1 MKAENFL
8 TLEDSLTKRIY
19 SVWESENEK
28 TLREIQAA
36 IEDARFLEALELSKT
51 LTFSVADKKLKTYIK
66 TVSTSAVYFG
76 ASNVVSTN
84 EIGTPP
90 EQINSVSD
98 KATELLIMALGNLD
112 LHFTRLISKYID
124 KSQREYQESRESG
137 EVSKS
142 FSRPFVS
149 YAKLHAEGAINF
161 TSSLHT
167 SRLASWGFLNECEF
181 QGYVEYK
188 ISEMLDPRTC
198 PICSRMHG
206 RKFKVA
212 PAKKKLDSWLSVTD
226 PDQLKSIAP
235 FPRQDSVSLALFDRL
250 SNEDLVKRGWDTPP
264 YHPRCRGILVKV
276 SEKIERRPIR
286 LPSRGIEA
294 LNPNKP
300 EPKPKKRPAVPM
312 QTVREVWDLL
322 NSGVPE
328 NQIMSILGITAAQLD
343 EAKRLSGG

>member
-124 KSQREYQESRESG
+124 KSQREYARLL
-137 EVSKS
+137 SKI
-142 FSRPFVS
+142 R
-149 YAKLHAEGAINF
+149 
-161 TSSLHT
+161 
-167 SRLASWGFLNECEF
+167 
-181 QGYVEYK
+181 
-188 ISEMLDPRTC
+188 
-198 PICSRMHG
+198 
-206 RKFKVA
+206 
-212 PAKKKLDSWLSVTD
+212 
-226 PDQLKSIAP
+226 
-235 FPRQDSVSLALFDRL
+235 
-250 SNEDLVKRGWDTPP
+250 
-264 YHPRCRGILVKV
+264 
-276 SEKIERRPIR
+276 R
-286 LPSRGIEA
+286 LPR
-294 LNPNKP
+294 
-300 EPKPKKRPAVPM
+300 
-312 QTVREVWDLL
+312 
-322 NSGVPE
+322 
-328 NQIMSILGITAAQLD
+328 
-343 EAKRLSGG
+343 